1 MITLTDGNTYAE
13 LKYCAPNLGFTYE
26 TGFTPLEVV
35 PFLDHLKNDY

>member
-13 LKYCAPNLGFTYE
+13 LKYCAPNLGFT
-26 TGFTPLEVV
+26 GFTPLEVV